1 MNSIT
6 LQPSSYVC
14 HEHQHDLTAQIRHAL
29 GDDDPGTPT
38 IYRRLTAG
46 PLPFRV
52 LVTCP
57 GAAGADPH
65 DLVCT
70 GTYVR

>member
-14 HEHQHDLTAQIRHAL
+14 HEHQHDLTAQVRHTL
-29 GDDDPGTPT
+29 GDGDPDIPVMF
-38 IYRRLTAG
+38 RRPDAG
-46 PLPFRV
+46 PLPFR
-52 LVTCP
+52 LIVTCP
-57 GAAGADPH
+57 GATGANPH